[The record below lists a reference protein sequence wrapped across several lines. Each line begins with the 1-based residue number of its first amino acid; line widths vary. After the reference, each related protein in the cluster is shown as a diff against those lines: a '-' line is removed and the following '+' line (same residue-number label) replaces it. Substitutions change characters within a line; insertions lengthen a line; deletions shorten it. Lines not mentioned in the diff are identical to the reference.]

1 VTNQLKSI
9 YFSIR
14 TNKQK
19 LEWMLDALCTQC
31 DFGIKQVEHINMV
44 WGSNEKDEQETCMMS
59 NCEQSVEQE
68 ETRESDAIFLPYFKE
83 KLEGYLYL
91 QKFC

>member
-1 VTNQLKSI
+1 
-9 YFSIR
+9 
-14 TNKQK
+14 
-19 LEWMLDALCTQC
+19 
-31 DFGIKQVEHINMV
+31 
-44 WGSNEKDEQETCMMS
+44 MS

-91 QKFC
+91 QKFCQKVEHNKDYLATMPTLLPTLLQYGEMSQYR